1 VATVAIHELNRKG
14 QSDMEQTLSS
24 AWTFIFK
31 YPFPI
36 VWIGLFG
43 YGTFQLL
50 LHPEEVVF
58 NGVKGGATPSDQ
70 AILLIVFGVG
80 ASLLVWLA
88 IPLKRVRL
96 DGKKLLVSNY
106 LVEREIPI
114 NQALEVRQN
123 RWLNLRPVI
132 ITFRTATPFGNRIA
146 FIPHGFFQVMFWK
159 EDKIVHE
166 LRRLARAK

>member
-1 VATVAIHELNRKG
+1 VAAIAIHELNRKG
-14 QSDMEQTLSS
+14 QSDMEKNLSS
-24 AWTFIFK
+24 ALTFIFK

-36 VWIGLFG
+36 VWITGFG

-50 LHPEEVVF
+50 LHPEEAVF

-70 AILLIVFGVG
+70 AIMLIVFAFGVWF
-80 ASLLVWLA
+80 LLRSA
-88 IPLKRVRL
+88 IPFKRVRL

-114 NQALEVRQN
+114 NQVAEVKQHC
-123 RWLNLRPVI
+123 WSGLREVI
-132 ITFRTATPFGNRIA
+132 ITFRTSTPFGTRIA
-146 FIPHGFFQVMFWK
+146 FIPQGFFQVMFWK
-159 EDKIVHE
+159 EDKIVDE

>member
-14 QSDMEQTLSS
+14 QSDMEQNLSS

-36 VWIGLFG
+36 VWIALFG

-114 NQALEVRQN
+114 NQVLEVRQN

-132 ITFRTATPFGNRIA
+132 ITFHTSTPFGNRIA
-146 FIPHGFFQVMFWK
+146 FIPQGFFQVMFWK
-159 EDKIVHE
+159 EDKIVGE